1 MQQTI
6 NEIARGLAAV
16 RELVDH
22 LEKMPARESGGLRE
36 SSSRGRS

>member
-16 RELVDH
+16 RERLDN
-22 LEKMPARESGGLRE
+22 LDKSLAKSFWQARHAGGD
-36 SSSRGRS
+36 G